1 MIRFILLQCLMRNN
15 QRNQFLLTIGTT
27 QFFILEL
34 KNNTLSN
41 VSSPAS
47 LTTIN
52 AIRQNRILK
61 GAFTVFN
68 LLTSMSKKV
77 GLPWPRPFVRYIFPA
92 PVPIRQRPE
101 LISNICVQS
110 VRMLH
115 QMRDSYLEHV
125 KSLPDSCHL
134 RKVHFY
140 IYLLRKCINLMQL
153 LVSEQ

>member
-1 MIRFILLQCLMRNN
+1 MRNN

-34 KNNTLSN
+34 KNNTLSS
-41 VSSPAS
+41 VSSPSS

-52 AIRQNRILK
+52 AVRQNRILK
-61 GAFTVFN
+61 GSFTVFN

-77 GLPWPRPFVRYIFPA
+77 GLPCPRPFVRYIFGG
-92 PVPIRQRPE
+92 PVPISQRPE
-101 LISNICVQS
+101 LISNICIQS

-115 QMRDSYLEHV
+115 HMRDSYLEHI

-134 RKVHFY
+134 QKVHFY